1 MGAVATSR
9 PFFQP
14 QIPAS
19 ASSMLIRACLAATL
33 AAVFIAGARPALA
46 VQAQPQAVPLSND
59 SLLARGVGSF
69 RQGDYAGAAR
79 DFRILARRDVAAAE
93 TLLGT
98 MAANGQGGPRNDAV
112 AAAWFL
118 RAARRGYGPAQ
129 LALANAF
136 AEGRGVRRNL
146 PRAAELARAAA
157 GQGQPGAAEFAER
170 LTPQR
175 YARLNRPITGGRP

>member
-1 MGAVATSR
+1 
-9 PFFQP
+9 
-14 QIPAS
+14 
-19 ASSMLIRACLAATL
+19 MLIRASLAVSL
-33 AAVFIAGARPALA
+33 AAVSIA
-46 VQAQPQAVPLSND
+46 QAQPIHARQPVPAPAPLSND
-59 SLLARGVGSF
+59 MLLARGVQSF
-69 RQGDYAGAAR
+69 RQGDHAAAAR
-79 DFRILARRDVAAAE
+79 DFRVLARRDVPAAE

-98 MAANGQGGPRNDAV
+98 MSANGQGMPRNEAV

-136 AEGRGVRRNL
+136 AEGRGVPRNI

-157 GQGQPGAAEFAER
+157 GQGQPGAAEFAAR

-175 YARLNRPITGGRP
+175 YAQANRPITGGKP

>member
-1 MGAVATSR
+1 M
-9 PFFQP
+9 
-14 QIPAS
+14 PAS
-19 ASSMLIRACLAATL
+19 AAPLTPAKDPTATQSTDALLTRAVA
-33 AAVFIAGARPALA
+33 
-46 VQAQPQAVPLSND
+46 
-59 SLLARGVGSF
+59 SF
-69 RQGDYAGAAR
+69 NSGDYAAAR
-79 DFRILARRDVAAAE
+79 RAVRILAQRDVAAAE

-146 PRAAELARAAA
+146 PLAAELARAAA

-175 YARLNRPITGGRP
+175 YARLNRPITGGQP

>member
-1 MGAVATSR
+1 MTVRARLVATVAAILLGA
-9 PFFQP
+9 PNP
-14 QIPAS
+14 AAAAPGAPAAVPAS
-19 ASSMLIRACLAATL
+19 ALSTD
-33 AAVFIAGARPALA
+33 AL
-46 VQAQPQAVPLSND
+46 LT
-59 SLLARGVGSF
+59 RGVAAF
-69 RQGDYAGAAR
+69 ERGDHAAARR
-79 DFRILARRDVAAAE
+79 DFRILAQRDVPAAE

-136 AEGRGVRRNL
+136 AEGRGVRRNM

-157 GQGQPGAAEFAER
+157 GQGQPGAAAFAAR

-175 YARLNRPITGGRP
+175 YAALGRPAITGGKP

>member
-1 MGAVATSR
+1 MFVALFAGVGPAAGAEAARRPAAVAT
-9 PFFQP
+9 
-14 QIPAS
+14 
-19 ASSMLIRACLAATL
+19 TL
-33 AAVFIAGARPALA
+33 PTDVL
-46 VQAQPQAVPLSND
+46 LS
-59 SLLARGVGSF
+59 RGVAAF
-69 RQGDYAGAAR
+69 EDGDYAAAAR
-79 DFRILARRDVAAAE
+79 DFRILAQRDVPAAE

-98 MAANGQGGPRNDAV
+98 MAANGQGAPRNDAV

-157 GQGQPGAAEFAER
+157 GQGQPGAADFAAR

-175 YARLNRPITGGRP
+175 YAQLNGRRLTGGRP

>member
-1 MGAVATSR
+1 
-9 PFFQP
+9 
-14 QIPAS
+14 
-19 ASSMLIRACLAATL
+19 MLARACLATLVSALLLGAGPSAGPQSAFGPADPATAL
-33 AAVFIAGARPALA
+33 PTDRLLTRAVAAFE
-46 VQAQPQAVPLSND
+46 D
-59 SLLARGVGSF
+59 
-69 RQGDYAGAAR
+69 GDYAAAHR
-79 DFRILARRDVAAAE
+79 DFRILAQRDVPAAE

-98 MAANGQGGPRNDAV
+98 MAANGQGAPRNDAV

-136 AEGRGVRRNL
+136 AEGRGVSRNL

-157 GQGQPGAAEFAER
+157 GQGQPGAADFAAR

-175 YARLNRPITGGRP
+175 YAQLNARRITGGRP